1 MKKTAIR
8 WIKRAVGV
16 LFVLAVLAM
25 LVTAWMP
32 KPVPVDTAGAERAT
46 LRVTVDED
54 GRTRVKD
61 RHVIS
66 SPLVGNLGR
75 IDLEPGDTVEEGDVV
90 ARIAPLAAPLLDER
104 SRAQSEARVAGS
116 NAAQRQASA
125 TISRIEAALA
135 FAREDAQRQR
145 QLAERGT
152 VAEQVAR
159 RAELEA
165 RTLQEELASAQFAQ
179 RVAQHDAEMARA
191 ALGRLTGAARRGAQ
205 RGDAAEEEQLEIRA
219 PVGGTVL
226 KVMHESEG
234 AVQPGTALLEIGD
247 TSALEIVTDILTSDA
262 VHVEPGAR
270 VIVDRWGGETPLN
283 GVVRMV
289 EPSAFTRVSALGVE
303 EQRVNVVIDITDPHD
318 VWMSLGDGY
327 RVETS
332 IVVWSEDDV
341 LRVPASAVFRHG
353 EGWAVYRADGGVA
366 ALTPIETGRRN
377 GLAVQVLEGL
387 EAGDRVIVHPS
398 DRVTD
403 GVEIEPR

>member
-8 WIKRAVGV
+8 WIKRAVGA

-25 LVTAWMP
+25 LVMAWMP
-32 KPVPVDTAGAERAT
+32 KPVPVDIAGAERAA

-66 SPLVGNLGR
+66 SPLVGNLAR

-116 NAAQRQASA
+116 NAAQRQAAA
-125 TISRIEAALA
+125 TIARIEAALA

-205 RGDAAEEEQLEIRA
+205 PGAAEEEQLEIRA

-270 VIVDRWGGETPLN
+270 VIIDRWGGETPLN

-303 EQRVNVVIDITDPHD
+303 EQRVNVVIDITDPHEE
-318 VWMSLGDGY
+318 WQSLGDGY

-353 EGWAVYRADGGVA
+353 EGWAVYRVDGSVA
-366 ALTPIETGRRN
+366 ALTPIATGRRN

-398 DRVTD
+398 DRVAD
-403 GVEIEPR
+403 RVEIEPR

>member
-8 WIKRAVGV
+8 WIKRALGA
-16 LFVLAVLAM
+16 LFVLAVLLM
-25 LVTAWMP
+25 LVMAWMP
-32 KPVPVDTAGAERAT
+32 KPVPVDAVEVERGT

-66 SPLVGNLGR
+66 SPLVGNLAR
-75 IDLEPGDTVEEGDVV
+75 IELEPGDRVEEGDVV

-104 SRAQSEARVAGS
+104 SRAQAEARVAAANAGQRQV
-116 NAAQRQASA
+116 AAQIARAQ
-125 TISRIEAALA
+125 AALG
-135 FAREDAQRQR
+135 FARDEAQRQR

-205 RGDAAEEEQLEIRA
+205 PAEDEQLEIRA
-219 PVGGTVL
+219 PVAGTVL

-234 AVQPGTALLEIGD
+234 AVSPGTPLLEIGD

-262 VHVEPGAR
+262 VHVEPGNR
-270 VIVDRWGGETPLN
+270 VLIDRWGGEQPLN
-283 GVVRMV
+283 GVVRMI
-289 EPSAFTRVSALGVE
+289 EPSAFTRMSALGVE
-303 EQRVNVVIDITDPHD
+303 EQRVNVVVDITDPHEE
-318 VWMSLGDGY
+318 WQSLGDGY

-341 LRVPASAVFRHG
+341 LHVPASAVFRHG
-353 EGWAVYRADGGVA
+353 DGWAVYRANDRAV
-366 ALTPIETGRRN
+366 LTPIEAGRRN
-377 GLAVQVLEGL
+377 GLSVQILEGL
-387 EAGDRVIVHPS
+387 EEGQRVIVHPS
-398 DRVTD
+398 DRVAD
-403 GVEIEPR
+403 GVEIAPR